1 MLQIQ
6 KNKDSTVD
14 VFNLIHN
21 VYALEGYTTSFDDFM
36 SYKDR
41 RTTFTLAQ
49 NEKLIGTLSLIECTG
64 EETLPLSS
72 LYQDE
77 LGQLLTKYK
86 KVYEVGSFAMDK
98 QAFKN
103 SFSKES
109 LQGTRMLFKAI
120 LDEAKSVGA
129 DILVIVINPKHLTFY
144 KLMGFQEF
152 GEQKFYPVV
161 HAPAIPLYLD
171 LTTTSLRSSFFTKV

>member
-6 KNKDSTVD
+6 KNKNTDNE
-14 VFNLIHN
+14 VFELIHN
-21 VYALEGYTTSFDDFM
+21 IYSQEGYTTSFDDYM
-36 SYKDR
+36 SYKSR
-41 RTTFTLAQ
+41 RTTFTLILD
-49 NEKLIGTLSLIECTG
+49 EKLSGTLSLIECTG

-72 LYQDE
+72 LYRDE
-77 LGQLLTKYK
+77 LKELLVKYK
-86 KVYEVGSFAMDK
+86 KIYEVGSFAMDK

-109 LQGTRMLFKAI
+109 LLGTRMLFKAV
-120 LDEAKSVGA
+120 LDEAKSVKA
-129 DILVIVINPKHLTFY
+129 DLLVIVINPRHLTFY

-152 GEQKFYPVV
+152 GDQKFYPVV

-171 LTTTSLRSSFFTKV
+171 LTSNSLRSSFFTKL